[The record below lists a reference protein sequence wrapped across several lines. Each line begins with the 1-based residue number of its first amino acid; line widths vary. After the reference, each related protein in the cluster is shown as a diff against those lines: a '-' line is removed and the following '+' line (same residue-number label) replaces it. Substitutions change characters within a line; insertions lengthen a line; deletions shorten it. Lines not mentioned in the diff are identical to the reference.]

1 MRFKSC
7 YLEEVGFVG
16 SVLMPVVEE
25 LYPSKVNRE
34 VMRLY
39 DLIAFAVMAHGHCE
53 GVYKRAYLLF
63 VEELELFPRIRYN
76 KLVERLNRYEELL
89 LGCLKLFELEGLN
102 IVDSKPVETKRLA
115 RFGRHR
121 KRGTSAVIREEESI
135 GFNPSKG
142 DST

>member
-1 MRFKSC
+1 MRC
-7 YLEEVGFVG
+7 EGGYLEEVGFIG
-16 SVLMPVVEE
+16 SVVSPVVEE
-25 LYPSKVNRE
+25 RYPSKANRE
-34 VMRLY
+34 VMSLY
-39 DLIAFAVMAHGHCE
+39 DLIAFAVMAHRHCE
-53 GVYKRAYLLF
+53 GVYKRAYRLF
-63 VEELELFPRIRYN
+63 IEELELFTRIRYN